1 MSRHSFFAV
10 VWAQKKEVPALCKHF
25 FWSPVVEISPARGD
39 KLLISPQ
46 QIKNGVRAKAQ
57 TPFLV
62 RVSRF
67 ELEAS

>member
-10 VWAQKKEVPALCKHF
+10 VWAQKKKCLRYANTSFGP
-25 FWSPVVEISPARGD
+25 SVEISPARGD
-39 KLLISPQ
+39 KLLISQ
-46 QIKNGVRAKAQ
+46 QRIKNGVCAKAQ